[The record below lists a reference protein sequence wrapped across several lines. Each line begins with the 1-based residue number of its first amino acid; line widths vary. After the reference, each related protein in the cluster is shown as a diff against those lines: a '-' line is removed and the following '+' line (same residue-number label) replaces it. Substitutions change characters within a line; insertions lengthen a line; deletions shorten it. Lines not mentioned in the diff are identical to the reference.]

1 MMTRTAPKVNILLF
15 LGFVILFGFAFLRV
29 YVRVQS
35 TLIGYAIGKLKTT
48 ESQLLQERS
57 ELQMNYAKLTTRD
70 HLLYIIETQKPKAEP
85 ETLAAK

>member
-1 MMTRTAPKVNILLF
+1 MMTKTAPKVNVLLF
-15 LGFVILFGFAFLRV
+15 LGFAVLFGFAFLRV
-29 YVRVQS
+29 YIRVQS
-35 TLIGYAIGKLKTT
+35 TLTGYAIGKLKAS

-70 HLLYIIETQKPKAEP
+70 HLLYIIDTQKPKADP